1 VCFIAEFLAEFDF
14 NRKTITKGITLMSKF
29 LLILLI
35 LASANTFA
43 AVSKWVDAQGQVHY
57 SDQPPPPE
65 TKAETLHSASDAEN
79 AAGND
84 VTKTSA
90 PAATKTIA
98 EREAELKK
106 AQQAKQEAA
115 DKAAQKQ
122 AAADAVK
129 ANCANAQ
136 QNLRNLQAG
145 GRMVEIDANGESSFI
160 SDAQRQ
166 QRIEKAQQEIGN
178 LCK

>member
-1 VCFIAEFLAEFDF
+1 M
-14 NRKTITKGITLMSKF
+14 NLMTKF
-29 LLILLI
+29 LLILLV

-65 TKAETLHSASDAEN
+65 AKAEKLHSTSDAEDT
-79 AAGND
+79 GNTGD
-84 VTKTSA
+84 IAKASA
-90 PAATKTIA
+90 PAATKTLA

-106 AQQAKQEAA
+106 AQQAKKEAT
-115 DKAAQKQ
+115 DKAAQKE
-122 AAADAVK
+122 AAADALK

-136 QNLRNLQAG
+136 QNLRNLQSG
-145 GRMVEIDANGESSFI
+145 ERMVEIDANGERSFI
-160 SDAQRQ
+160 DDTQRQ
-166 QRIEKAQQEIGN
+166 QRIQKAQQEISN